1 VSDRRAAISAAAL
14 AALLLTTFTASCG
27 GGSAPP
33 RAAQGPGEIDLT
45 KRSGVGAAQDPIE
58 PVDPS
63 AAPGSGAPIRF
74 EDLPVTRLD
83 RSKVPSPDAANPS
96 QGALSVPVV
105 VQMWSDFTCPFC
117 ARVEPVLTELLRTYA
132 GKVRLVWHDY
142 PLPFHAHARLA
153 ANAGREAYAE
163 GGAAAFWKF
172 HDAVYE
178 APEAELDASSLERF
192 AGKAGLDATRFHES
206 LSTLPHDDE
215 IKRDVALGDSVGVE
229 GTPAF
234 LVNDYF
240 FVGAVPIEIMRV
252 IVERAIFDAP
262 P

>member
-1 VSDRRAAISAAAL
+1 VSYVRAATRVAL
-14 AALLLTTFTASCG
+14 SAALLLTVSCG

-45 KRSGVGAAQDPIE
+45 KRSGLGAAQDPVE
-58 PVDPS
+58 PTEN
-63 AAPGSGAPIRF
+63 AAPPNGTAAIRF

-83 RSKVPSPDAANPS
+83 RGKVPIPNGANPS
-96 QGALSVPVV
+96 LGAPTAPVV
-105 VQMWSDFTCPFC
+105 VQMWSDFECPFC
-117 ARVEPVLTELLRTYA
+117 ARAHPVLTELLRAYA

-163 GGAAAFWKF
+163 GGATAFWKF
-172 HDAVYE
+172 HDAIYE
-178 APEAELDASSLERF
+178 APEPELDAPSLERF
-192 AGKAGLDATRFHES
+192 AVKAGLDPARFHES
-206 LSTLPHDDE
+206 LSTLRHDGE
-215 IKRDVALGDSVGVE
+215 IKQDMAVGDSVGVE

-252 IVERAIFDAP
+252 IVDRAISDAP